1 MLENVKKTW
10 NQLIVSE
17 TVTVQKMT
25 VKMRKM
31 MVMVLVLV
39 VFESSILHCNLQPDV

>member
-1 MLENVKKTW
+1 MENIKKTW

-25 VKMRKM
+25 VRMRKM
-31 MVMVLVLV
+31 RVMVSV
-39 VFESSILHCNLQPDV
+39 VFVFNVLHCNLQPDD